1 MYYIINHMF
10 KSIGCNCINNNKYY
24 YTCRIVEYNFQ
35 IFWINIIT
43 YFITK
48 LTLISFL
55 FDN

>member
-1 MYYIINHMF
+1 MF
-10 KSIGCNCINNNKYY
+10 KSIGCSCIHVKKYY
-24 YTCRIVEYNFQ
+24 YICRIVEYNFQ

-43 YFITK
+43 YFIAK

>member
-1 MYYIINHMF
+1 MF
-10 KSIGCNCINNNKYY
+10 KSIGCKCIHYNKYY
-24 YTCRIVEYNFQ
+24 YVCRIVEYNFQ

-48 LTLISFL
+48 LTLISIL